1 MEALDIAVLPGAAR
15 LDVKRVN
22 LIDAEPS
29 LDFPGEIFR
38 VRPGEARQ

>member
-15 LDVKRVN
+15 LDVKRLN

-29 LDFPGEIFR
+29 LDFPGDKLRAII
-38 VRPGEARQ
+38 AANML